1 MDPKFPSP
9 HSPIFLPVKP
19 FFFDTTQS
27 TSRKPA
33 IPSIPHSYHRPKHIS
48 TGYHESC
55 SKHGRSDQLKGR
67 GRGAGAGAHRRVW
80 TRQSRV
86 GRPSAFF
93 SRMSSSANEDA
104 RCKPVGESLATTG
117 RLAVD
122 PTPCPCRT
130 PPSICRTT
138 WRAVPLVLA
147 LDGRQTPATR
157 ALRRMLDSEPP
168 RRMHNVTTLAGT
180 AVCIPCVI
188 CTQPAPPGA
197 RGVVTQLCGAR
208 SVPPASLRYGPA
220 SLRSRY

>member
-130 PPSICRTT
+130 PPLNLPYHM
-138 WRAVPLVLA
+138 A
-147 LDGRQTPATR
+147 
-157 ALRRMLDSEPP
+157 RRPP
-168 RRMHNVTTLAGT
+168 RASFGWSTDSSDEGPPPDAR
-180 AVCIPCVI
+180 
-188 CTQPAPPGA
+188 QRAPPPNAQCHHA
-197 RGVVTQLCGAR
+197 RRHRRLHSMCHLHTASAAR
-208 SVPPASLRYGPA
+208 RPRSRDPVMRRPFCPARLTSLRASVPTQ
-220 SLRSRY
+220 